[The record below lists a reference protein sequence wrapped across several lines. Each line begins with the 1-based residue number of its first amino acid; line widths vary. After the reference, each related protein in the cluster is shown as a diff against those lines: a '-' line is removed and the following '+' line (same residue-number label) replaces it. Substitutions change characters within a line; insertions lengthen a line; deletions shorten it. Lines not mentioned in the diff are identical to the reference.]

1 MKKKKRLRKWV
12 KTTFSVICS
21 LLFLVIGLYVFF
33 GAVLQES
40 YKLDPPTTAEVA
52 ELKQS
57 VYFYLADGLE

>member
-1 MKKKKRLRKWV
+1 M
-12 KTTFSVICS
+12 
-21 LLFLVIGLYVFF
+21 LVVGLYVFF

-40 YKLDPPTTAEVA
+40 YKLDPPTSAEIT

>member
-1 MKKKKRLRKWV
+1 MKKRRLKKWV
-12 KTTFSVICS
+12 RTTFSIICGT
-21 LLFLVIGLYVFF
+21 LMLVVGLYVFF

-40 YKLDPPTTAEVA
+40 YKLDPPTSAEIT